1 MNILQALDILE
12 IDTYNFNRNQLKKA
26 YLKQALLYHPD
37 KSGNTPYNTQRFQ
50 NIKDAYDLLMV
61 YADKSDECDMTT
73 NNKTG
78 NTYNLNQVPINP
90 DVLYT
95 FIHNVLG
102 GKYMNTVIDIVLGIS
117 EITTALFED
126 NVDMD
131 DISIETINKIKHFVN
146 KYKESDTMS
155 NNSTNENKVNGTIP
169 QIYNYVLNPT
179 IDDLLDDNIYKLN
192 INNSIFLVPLWHH
205 ECIYEHT
212 DGTDITVNCIPILPK
227 NIYIDDKNHIY
238 TSISISLNNSLL
250 NEIYYINIGKKKYTI
265 PINKLYIQSKPQQIC
280 LSNCGILEMTD
291 LDLYTNNNNNILIRS
306 NIYVTI
312 TLI

>member
-1 MNILQALDILE
+1 MDISKALENLKINK
-12 IDTYNFNRNQLKKA
+12 YNFNSTELKKA
-26 YLKQALLYHPD
+26 YLKQALLCHPD
-37 KSGNTPYNTQRFQ
+37 KIGNTPNNTHKFQ
-50 NIKDAYDLLMV
+50 DLKESYDFLM
-61 YADKSDECDMTT
+61 
-73 NNKTG
+73 
-78 NTYNLNQVPINP
+78 
-90 DVLYT
+90 LYT
-95 FIHNVLG
+95 DSTHENTTKENINIIDLNTDLFKMFINNVLG
-102 GKYMNTVIDIVLGIS
+102 DKYINIFIDILLGITDLS
-117 EITTALFED
+117 LLLCD
-126 NVDMD
+126 NN
-131 DISIETINKIKHFVN
+131 ISIETINKIKHFVN

-155 NNSTNENKVNGTIP
+155 NNSTNNVNGTIP

-212 DGTDITVNCIPILPK
+212 DGKDITVNCIPILPK

-291 LDLYTNNNNNILIRS
+291 LDLYTNNNNILIRS

>member
-12 IDTYNFNRNQLKKA
+12 IDQYNFNRTQLKKA

-50 NIKDAYDLLMV
+50 TVKDAYDLLII
-61 YADKSDECDMTT
+61 YADKSDEFDINN
-73 NNKTG
+73 NNKNTSE
-78 NTYNLNQVPINP
+78 NTYNIHPMPINP

-102 GKYMNTVIDIVLGIS
+102 GKYMNTVIDIVLGIT

-126 NVDMD
+126 NADSD
-131 DISIETINKIKHFVN
+131 EISIETINKIKHFVN
-146 KYKESDTMS
+146 KYKEHSAEV
-155 NNSTNENKVNGTIP
+155 STPTTDETVNTT
-169 QIYNYVLNPT
+169 IYNYVLHPS

-192 INNSIFLVPLWHH
+192 INNSILLVPLWHH

-212 DGTDITVNCIPILPK
+212 DGKDITVNCIPILPK
-227 NIYIDDKNHIY
+227 NIYIDEKNNIY

-250 NEIYYINIGKKKYTI
+250 NEIYYMNIGKKKYTI
-265 PINKLYIQSKPQQIC
+265 PINTLYIQSKPQQIC
-280 LSNCGILEMTD
+280 LYNCGILEMTD
-291 LDLYTNNNNNILIRS
+291 LDLYTNNNNNNILIRS